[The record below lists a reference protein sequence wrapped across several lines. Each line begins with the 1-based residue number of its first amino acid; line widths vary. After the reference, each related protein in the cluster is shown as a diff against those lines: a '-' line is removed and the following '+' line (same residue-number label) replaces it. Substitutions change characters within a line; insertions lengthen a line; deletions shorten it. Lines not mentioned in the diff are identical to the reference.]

1 MQVTE
6 GSVYKKKTR
15 SPFDKP
21 QGRYPSHIPSIL
33 TTADRVEV
41 EVDGEYYV
49 IWATTTEHNDN

>member
-1 MQVTE
+1 MQKVE
-6 GSVYKKKTR
+6 GSIYKKQTS

-41 EVDGEYYV
+41 KVDGQYYI
-49 IWATTTEHNDN
+49 IWATTTEEEN